1 MCVAPVRITILRG
14 GMYKKSL
21 PFLLLVLEVYM
32 QKYKIALTGAG
43 GVGKG
48 TLVEAFRKLH
58 PEFVSISSPMHPI
71 ASIISPQAKNYED
84 YDIDAKN
91 ILQYSCLCAEM
102 NAERVA
108 LENGFSFIAERSV
121 IDFLAYYR
129 QIFRK
134 KRVKEYRANIYRF
147 LESSP
152 YNLLAY
158 VPITF
163 SPTSEDLKE
172 NAWKER
178 DADSRLKTDACIREE
193 LLSMQSRF
201 PSVRVVTVIG
211 GTPEARAANLADMLG
226 RF

>member
-1 MCVAPVRITILRG
+1 MHRPLQNYDFARRHVQ
-14 GMYKKSL
+14 KN

-58 PEFVSISSPMHPI
+58 PEFISISSPMHPV

-91 ILQYSCLCAEM
+91 VLQYSCLCAEM

-108 LENGFSFIAERSV
+108 AENGFSFIAERSV
-121 IDFLAYYR
+121 IDFLSYYKQVFSKER
-129 QIFRK
+129 T
-134 KRVKEYRANIYRF
+134 KEYRANIYRF
-147 LESSP
+147 LETNP
-152 YNLLAY
+152 YDFLAY